1 MGRLEDALLQCQM
14 NNHTCEG
21 GIFQAT
27 GVQKHVLSRFRR
39 GLCSMKLE
47 TIEKLLDYYGIELV
61 IPDRFQEAS
70 NGHYSKY
77 TKTPAWYREQEK
89 RRVERKRK

>member
-1 MGRLEDALLQCQM
+1 MGKLKDALLMCQE

-39 GLCSMKLE
+39 RLCSTKLE
-47 TIEKLLDYYGIELV
+47 TIEKLLDHYRIELV
-61 IPDRFQEAS
+61 TRS
-70 NGHYSKY
+70 C
-77 TKTPAWYREQEK
+77 RM
-89 RRVERKRK
+89 